1 MFGFIFAKKE
11 KNSKEKKLLFANIVN
26 THVRAVIPDFVMPVM
41 LILIIFALDVVKLIY
56 KKKSLNIF
64 LKTINILG

>member
-11 KNSKEKKLLFANIVN
+11 KILFVNIIN

-64 LKTINILG
+64 LKTINILGQKYY

>member
-11 KNSKEKKLLFANIVN
+11 KILFVNIIN